1 MPTLH
6 SLWAATSKAKRK
18 TKAFI
23 VIIMPAPAGNSRKK
37 HPGQGAQFLLSQ
49 NDVHHMCIYIYIY
62 IYRKS
67 ETDTIP
73 IYIYVYIYVYIQMTY
88 IYM

>member
-37 HPGQGAQFLLSQ
+37 HPGQGAKFLLSQ
-49 NDVHHMCIYIYIY
+49 NDVHHMCIYIFIY
-62 IYRKS
+62 TERVRQTQYL
-67 ETDTIP
+67 
-73 IYIYVYIYVYIQMTY
+73 YIYVYIQMTY